1 MKIELLWFQ
10 DCSNHHAAEAML
22 NEVLS
27 EFGVK
32 EVIERVEVPD
42 AEVGKRLTFPGS
54 PTIRI
59 NGLDVEPGWQACDD
73 CTPRCWL
80 YLTSEGLRGL
90 PEKSWIRQGIETALS
105 SYRAIEEIGSR
116 PGYLA
121 FRVGRGRRYREVH
134 SLD

>member
-1 MKIELLWFQ
+1 MTIELLWFQ
-10 DCSNHHAAEAML
+10 DCPNHHAAETML
-22 NEVLS
+22 NEILR

-73 CTPRCWL
+73 CTPRCRL

-90 PEKSWIRQGIETALS
+90 PEKGWIWQGIETALS
-105 SYRAIEEIGSR
+105 S
-116 PGYLA
+116 
-121 FRVGRGRRYREVH
+121 
-134 SLD
+134 